1 MVILRIFKAVWF
13 VSVIAVLAFLLYSYA
28 TLKEDVVVYED
39 GAEMMRISRDMFFY
53 LILGLLA
60 FINVLVY
67 IIAKIMV
74 SNIEYRTWFYGL
86 IITFNIFFIIAIAF
100 ISLYNSGEIYDYSK
114 LEVILY
120 SSIGLFSFW
129 TVGWPIYIGYKRF
142 VGQS

>member
-13 VSVIAVLAFLLYSYA
+13 ISMLTVLAFLLYSYA
-28 TLKEDVVVYED
+28 TLQEEVVVYEQ
-39 GAEMMRISRDMFFY
+39 GTEIMRIGRDTFFY
-53 LILGLLA
+53 IIVGLLA
-60 FINVLVY
+60 SINVLVY
-67 IIAKIMV
+67 VIAKV
-74 SNIEYRTWFYGL
+74 VLNNEYKTWFYGL

-120 SSIGLFSFW
+120 SSIMLFSFW

-142 VGQS
+142 VGKS